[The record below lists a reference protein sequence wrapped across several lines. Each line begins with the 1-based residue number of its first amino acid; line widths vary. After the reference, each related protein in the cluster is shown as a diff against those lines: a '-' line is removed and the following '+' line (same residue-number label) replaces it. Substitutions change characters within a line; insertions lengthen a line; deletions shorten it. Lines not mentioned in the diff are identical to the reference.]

1 MMARVAPHP
10 TWWAM
15 IRASARKVQI
25 YRTGMAFWLLRSMLE
40 LFLIRVV
47 WSAVY
52 GDRESVDLIADDTL
66 LVYLTISAVQVY
78 ILPNI
83 IAVEVGER
91 IETGQVATDLIRPFS
106 FLKQMIAIQFGSTL
120 GIAPV
125 LMLVIPAAMLVGSL
139 EWPSA
144 ANGVAY
150 LVSFG
155 LAYLVSTLT
164 WLLVGLGGFWVINIG
179 GLRAL
184 LSVASGFLS
193 GALIPIWFMPDA
205 LRIVVQLLPFQ
216 AMTFLPASIFSGQVS
231 GTAIIGPLLVQLAWI
246 AILSWLIGWAW
257 GRAQRKLVIQGG

>member
-1 MMARVAPHP
+1 MTLRGPHP
-10 TWWAM
+10 VWWEM

-25 YRTGMAFWLLRSMLE
+25 YRTGMVFWMIRSMLE

-52 GDRESVDLIADDTL
+52 GDRDSVDGIADNTL

-106 FLKQMIAIQFGSTL
+106 FMKQMVAIQLGSSL
-120 GIAPV
+120 GFAPACV
-125 LMLVIPAAMLVGSL
+125 LVIPAAMLVGSL
-139 EWPSA
+139 ELPSLA
-144 ANGVAY
+144 SGTAY
-150 LVSFG
+150 IVSFA
-155 LAYLVSTLT
+155 LAYVVSTLT

-193 GALIPIWFMPDA
+193 GALIPVWFMPDA

-216 AMTFLPASIFSGQVS
+216 AMTFLPASIFSGQVT
-231 GTAIIGPLLVQLAWI
+231 GTAMIGPLLVQVAWV
-246 AILSWLIGWAW
+246 AILTGLIGRVW